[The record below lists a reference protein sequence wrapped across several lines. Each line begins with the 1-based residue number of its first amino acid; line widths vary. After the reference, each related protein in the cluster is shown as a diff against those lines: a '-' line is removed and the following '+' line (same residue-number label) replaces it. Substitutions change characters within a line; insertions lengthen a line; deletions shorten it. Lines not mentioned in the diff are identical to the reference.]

1 MKIFIPKNTS
11 LLFLMFVI
19 LIIFSGCFKYSKT
32 VSKDIYSIKE
42 TENPYLDKST
52 TINCND
58 TTFQNYKGLN
68 LYSIDICYT
77 AVTHRPINLLK
88 YKNLSD
94 TTEKF
99 FELKFFNKS
108 WSPLKV
114 SNDTLIL
121 WAYDQSADSFK
132 IPINNILEFVK
143 SY

>member
-1 MKIFIPKNTS
+1 MSKN
-11 LLFLMFVI
+11 
-19 LIIFSGCFKYSKT
+19 
-32 VSKDIYSIKE
+32 IYSIKE

-52 TINCND
+52 TIYCND
-58 TTFQNYKGLN
+58 TTFQNHKGLN

-88 YKNLSD
+88 YNNFSD

-132 IPINNILEFVK
+132 IPINEILEVVK